1 MNTDSILVTGGA
13 GFIGSHT
20 CDRLLETGRSVVCLD
35 NFNDSYC
42 PRAKRNNI
50 KDALTNPRFKLVEGD
65 ILDVSLIGN
74 ILSHTGA
81 DTVIHLAALAG
92 VRNSIQA
99 PLDYVDTDIKGT
111 AAMLEACKTF
121 GIRKFIFASSS
132 SVYGL
137 SQIPF
142 REEDASGFQCS
153 PYAVAKYSGEL
164 FCRMYTHLY
173 GISTVCL
180 RFFTVYGPRQ
190 RPDMAIHKFAKAIL
204 EGSEICIFGDGSSSR
219 DYTYIDDIVD
229 GIISSISLNC
239 GFEAINLGN
248 SCQVNIMDLV
258 KIMENVLGK
267 PAKIRF
273 AEKQPGDVPST
284 CASIGK
290 AAKLL
295 GYRPKV
301 SLEEGLRRFAEW
313 FKAAHASS

>member
-20 CDRLLETGRSVVCLD
+20 CDRLLKSGFSVICLD

-42 PRAKRNNI
+42 PQAKRNNI
-50 KDALTNPRFKLVEGD
+50 QNALANPRFKLVEGD
-65 ILDVSLIGN
+65 ILDGSLIGS
-74 ILSHTGA
+74 IFSHIGA
-81 DTVIHLAALAG
+81 GSVIHLAALAG
-92 VRNSIQA
+92 VRNSIRA

-121 GIRKFIFASSS
+121 GIKKFIFASSS

-137 SQIPF
+137 SRLPF
-142 REEDASGFQCS
+142 REKDATGFQCS

-164 FCRMYTHLY
+164 FCRMYYHLY
-173 GISTVCL
+173 GINTVCL

-190 RPDMAIHKFAKAIL
+190 RPDMAVHKFAKAIL
-204 EGSEICIFGDGSSSR
+204 EGSEICIYGDGSSSR

-229 GIISSISLNC
+229 GIISSIPLNC

-248 SCQVNIMDLV
+248 SYQVNILDLV
-258 KIMENVLGK
+258 KAMENTLEK

-273 AEKQPGDVPST
+273 AEKQPGDVPAT
-284 CASIGK
+284 CANIDK

-295 GYRPKV
+295 GYGPKV
-301 SLEEGLRRFAEW
+301 DLEEGLLRFAEW
-313 FKAAHASS
+313 FNAAYTPG